1 PADTALAP
9 MPPWLLALCQNT
21 TRREAVDAGAPIPDH
36 QRNDTLFRLGASMRA
51 KGFQEAAIFAALWET
66 NQSQCQPPLDEPE
79 VHKIAH
85 SVCRYEAGSRRED
98 TKKRRNGDTPDIPE
112 QAATTWLD
120 KLLCNK
126 NGTPQQTINNF
137 VHTIRHLEP
146 WRTAGYWYDVVRER
160 HMIGTNAVEDSDATV
175 AGVLIERATQIRVT
189 NIALAG
195 RALDYVCRKTARDLL
210 QEWVQT
216 LPVVPVT
223 DLLTTWLRTYAH
235 VPDIVSDAYVAD
247 VSRILPVG
255 IIARILR
262 PGSQYRYVPVL

>member
-1 PADTALAP
+1 
-9 MPPWLLALCQNT
+9 
-21 TRREAVDAGAPIPDH
+21 
-36 QRNDTLFRLGASMRA
+36 
-51 KGFQEAAIFAALWET
+51 
-66 NQSQCQPPLDEPE
+66 
-79 VHKIAH
+79 
-85 SVCRYEAGSRRED
+85 
-98 TKKRRNGDTPDIPE
+98 
-112 QAATTWLD
+112 
-120 KLLCNK
+120 
-126 NGTPQQTINNF
+126 
-137 VHTIRHLEP
+137 
-146 WRTAGYWYDVVRER
+146 YWYDVVRER

-262 PGSQYRYVPVL
+262 PGSQYRYVPVLEGPEDAGKSKLTKALAGQDPYGKSWHVALSAGME